1 VKTID
6 EQAKDFSK
14 FDSTIDIGT
23 DLGSYRQ
30 GLFEGYIAGYQAAK
44 DQIADADKVMFCVYC
59 NDTHKG
65 DCAVGKGKN
74 HSAFG
79 FSEIVVKIESGW
91 ISVKDRLPED
101 KESVIYWHDLHG
113 TNIGHYD
120 STFPKPNYHWWSYN
134 YGDHADFRVHWW
146 MPLPK
151 IPEAPKE
158 EYQFTG
164 RDVPIFE
171 KPKEQS

>member
-1 VKTID
+1 MKTP
-6 EQAKDFSK
+6 EQMAKEYGDYFAPGEDNKAYTSVIK
-14 FDSTIDIGT
+14 EIAF
-23 DLGSYRQ
+23 L
-30 GLFEGYIAGYQAAK
+30 AGYKAAMNSPEK
-44 DQIADADKVMFCVYC
+44 LDSCEHILDMEKMVDV
-59 NDTHKG
+59 N
-65 DCAVGKGKN
+65 
-74 HSAFG
+74 S
-79 FSEIVVKIESGW
+79 SSGW
-91 ISVKDRLPED
+91 ISVKERLPED

-171 KPKEQS
+171 KPKGE